1 MFSETTRETL
11 TEDINIATTQGEL
24 LKSSADFL
32 LTKLNE
38 LSSSEGKFT
47 LDEIK
52 IIEKQFDYHKQ
63 MYVFKNDF
71 EIKKLLMRSGIENKI
86 NNLLWNMH
94 WKGIGDTDLMDLN
107 CLLEQWLFNDSRDII
122 DDKLN
127 NKDWTLEWLWDWFL
141 LLG

>member
-32 LTKLNE
+32 LSKLNE

-86 NNLLWNMH
+86 NNLL
-94 WKGIGDTDLMDLN
+94 
-107 CLLEQWLFNDSRDII
+107 
-122 DDKLN
+122 
-127 NKDWTLEWLWDWFL
+127 
-141 LLG
+141 